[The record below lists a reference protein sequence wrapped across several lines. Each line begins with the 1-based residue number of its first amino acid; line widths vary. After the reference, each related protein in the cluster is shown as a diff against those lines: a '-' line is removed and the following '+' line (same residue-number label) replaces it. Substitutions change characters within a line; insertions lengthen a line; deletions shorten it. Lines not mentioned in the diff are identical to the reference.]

1 MKTLRQY
8 IKESTDN
15 KNKTHESY
23 KYYTFSLNNINH
35 GDSVVDS
42 IYNMCQTKGIYAE
55 KIESGVKVKITNENI
70 TKADF
75 IIELLNNFVSSI
87 PSEKH
92 EEIGEPLNKLVKEI
106 EKLSNDI
113 EDAISSESDNDDN
126 KKEGKKENNKNTEE
140 E

>member
-15 KNKTHESY
+15 KSKTQESY
-23 KYYTFSLNNINH
+23 KYYTFSLNDINH

-92 EEIGEPLNKLVKEI
+92 EEIYA
-106 EKLSNDI
+106 S
-113 EDAISSESDNDDN
+113 
-126 KKEGKKENNKNTEE
+126 T
-140 E
+140 

>member
-1 MKTLRQY
+1 M
-8 IKESTDN
+8 
-15 KNKTHESY
+15 
-23 KYYTFSLNNINH
+23 
-35 GDSVVDS
+35 
-42 IYNMCQTKGIYAE
+42 
-55 KIESGVKVKITNENI
+55 
-70 TKADF
+70 
-75 IIELLNNFVSSI
+75 SSI

-126 KKEGKKENNKNTEE
+126 KKEDKKENNKNTEE

>member
-1 MKTLRQY
+1 
-8 IKESTDN
+8 
-15 KNKTHESY
+15 
-23 KYYTFSLNNINH
+23 
-35 GDSVVDS
+35 
-42 IYNMCQTKGIYAE
+42 MCQTKGIYAE

-126 KKEGKKENNKNTEE
+126 KKEDKKEDKKENNKNTEE